1 MKRYYDFN
9 VYSDAKIGEKLH
21 YMHENPV
28 VRGLVQRPERWRWSS
43 FGFYASG
50 EGGTV
55 NVNDW
60 SWWEERI
67 RSSAVSQ

>member
-9 VYSDAKIGEKLH
+9 VYSSLKIGEKLR

-28 VRGLVQRPERWRWSS
+28 VRGLVERPEQWVWSS

-50 EGGTV
+50 NCRMV
-55 NVNDW
+55 KVNDW
-60 SWWEERI
+60 SWRKQTT
-67 RSSAVSQ
+67 SAVS

>member
-9 VYSDAKIGEKLH
+9 VYSSAKIGEKLR

-28 VRGLVQRPERWRWSS
+28 VRGFVERPEQWVWSS

-50 EGGTV
+50 ESGIV
-55 NVNDW
+55 KVNDW
-60 SWWEERI
+60 SRC
-67 RSSAVSQ
+67 SNFTSAVS